1 MSRGLWALSVTGTL
15 LLAADYDFMLAALY
29 PDRYTPELTVSRKAQ
44 LEAIAL
50 RAAVDVSGFGL
61 LARADEGQFNPDE
74 ESETTLTALFADRRE
89 AAPAVAWD
97 WEPGERLPLIL
108 TSVAVAATGRTDPVS
123 AGVIIV
129 DSGSARRLI
138 HSLAELD
145 VIAFGRL

>member
-1 MSRGLWALSVTGTL
+1 MTGGLWVLSVTGTL
-15 LLAADYDFMLAALY
+15 LLAADYNYALAALY
-29 PDRYTPELTVSRKAQ
+29 PDQFTPELTVSRKAQ

-50 RAAVDVSGFGL
+50 SAAVDVSGFGL

-74 ESETTLTALFADRRE
+74 ESERTLTALFADRRE
-89 AAPAVAWD
+89 TPPAVAWD

-108 TSVAVAATGRTDPVS
+108 TSVAVAATGRMDPVS

-129 DSGSARRLI
+129 DSRSARRLI